1 MPRRAAK
8 GYGYRKEPGRGK
20 SNQVSILDKLKPI
33 AHEDTGSLKLD
44 DGSRVCVVG
53 AGPAGSFF
61 SYFLLRLAK
70 KVGIDLHLD
79 IYEPRDFTKPGP
91 GGCNMCG
98 GIISESLVQF
108 LAAEGI
114 NLPSSVVKRGI
125 DSYKL
130 HMDVG
135 SVLIETPLQEKRIGA
150 VHRGP
155 GPKTVTEAKW
165 DSFDGHL
172 LERAVEK
179 GANVIMERVE
189 KVRFENGR
197 PRVETKNRTS
207 EPYDLLV
214 AATGINS
221 AAVKMFEG
229 LEIGYQSPQ
238 TTKTA
243 IVEFFLGPENLNKYL
258 GNSMH
263 VFLLNI
269 PRLEFGAIIPKGDYA
284 TVCLLGHEIDKKLL
298 QDFLEDP
305 VVRACFPPDWDPKG
319 VCCNCLPKM
328 NVGGVPEPFADR
340 VVFVGDCGM
349 NRLNKDGIGGAYRVA
364 KAAANCAVLD
374 GISAEAFRRSYLPTC
389 NTIGADNQIGKFVFS
404 VVGLIQRLRFARRTV
419 LRMASHEQLRPGG
432 KQRISNVLWDTFTGS
447 APYREILMRTVHPVY
462 LAKFFMHMTASLW
475 PSGEEKRRR
484 REER

>member
-1 MPRRAAK
+1 MEERFPK
-8 GYGYRKEPGRGK
+8 
-20 SNQVSILDKLKPI
+20 
-33 AHEDTGSLKLD
+33 TGDGDSPALELA
-44 DGSRVCVVG
+44 DGSRVAVMG
-53 AGPAGSFF
+53 GGPSGSFF
-61 SYFLLRLAK
+61 SYFLLGLANR
-70 KVGIDLHLD
+70 VGIDVSLD
-79 IYEPRDFTKPGP
+79 IYEPRDFSKPGP

-125 DSYKL
+125 DSYRL

-135 SVLIETPLQEKRIGA
+135 SVTIETPLQEKRIAA

-172 LERAVEK
+172 LDRAVAR
-179 GANVIMERVE
+179 GANVIMERVD

-197 PRVETKNRTS
+197 PRVETKKETS

-229 LEIGYQSPQ
+229 LEVGYSSPK

-243 IVEFFLGPENLNKYL
+243 IVEFYLGPENLNKYL

-284 TVCLLGHEIDKKLL
+284 TVCLLGHEIDKKLV
-298 QDFLEDP
+298 QDFLQDP
-305 VVRACFPPDWDPKG
+305 VVRACFPPDWDPQG

-328 NVGGVPEPFADR
+328 NVGGVAEPFADR
-340 VVFVGDCGM
+340 IVFVGDCGM

-364 KAAANCAVLD
+364 KAAANCAVLE
-374 GISAEAFRRSYLPTC
+374 GISAEAFRRRYLPTC
-389 NTIGADNQIGKFVFS
+389 SNIGADNNIGKFVFS
-404 VVGLIQRLRFARRTV
+404 VVGLIQKMRFARRTV
-419 LRMASHEQLRPGG
+419 FRMASSEQLRPDRP
-432 KQRISNVLWDTFTGS
+432 QRISTVLWDTFTGS
-447 APYREILMRTVHPVY
+447 APYREILMRTVHPAY
-462 LAKFFMHMTASLW
+462 LAKFLLNMAASFR
-475 PSGEEKRRR
+475 PSGEERRRR